1 MRSCKFFPCVRKRNF
16 KQWGST
22 TNINKM
28 NDYIPPQ
35 MMCEIKIEY
44 AGGAGILL
52 VNDCCLTP
60 IQQFSAL
67 SWQEEDNFQ

>member
-1 MRSCKFFPCVRKRNF
+1 
-16 KQWGST
+16 
-22 TNINKM
+22 M

-44 AGGAGILL
+44 AGGAGILQ

>member
-1 MRSCKFFPCVRKRNF
+1 LWHIC
-16 KQWGST
+16 
-22 TNINKM
+22 
-28 NDYIPPQ
+28 DYAAFYDFDIFNIPPQ
-35 MMCEIKIEY
+35 MMCDMKIEY

-67 SWQEEDNFQ
+67 SWPEQDNFQ

>member
-1 MRSCKFFPCVRKRNF
+1 
-16 KQWGST
+16 
-22 TNINKM
+22 M

-35 MMCEIKIEY
+35 LMCEMKIEY

-52 VNDCCLTP
+52 VNDCCLKL

-67 SWQEEDNFQ
+67 SWQEQDNFQ

>member
-1 MRSCKFFPCVRKRNF
+1 
-16 KQWGST
+16 
-22 TNINKM
+22 M

-35 MMCEIKIEY
+35 MMCEMKIEY

-67 SWQEEDNFQ
+67 SWPEQDNFQ

>member
-1 MRSCKFFPCVRKRNF
+1 
-16 KQWGST
+16 
-22 TNINKM
+22 M

-67 SWQEEDNFQ
+67 SWQEQDNFQ